1 MPHPRRRLRGACIAG
16 VATGL
21 LLTGAGGAYGA
32 LSPAPAPSPTGPA
45 SAAPEDSVPAVPE
58 DPASAEPKSPLPASA
73 EDSVPAVGAYLDYGP
88 KGVAR
93 MADLS
98 RWLGG
103 AELRV
108 GHTYLPGDVWS
119 NIEGQPDFLRTWA
132 KWRRARPDRMFVLN
146 VPMQEHNEDRVSD
159 DEVRDLIGQGARGD
173 FDDHYRKLATR
184 LVNLGV
190 PDTVIVL
197 GWEMNGT
204 TYTQRCGPDPQGW
217 KTYWRRIV
225 TAMRSVPGQKFKF
238 DFTPNRGPDDIPWT
252 RCYPGDRTVD
262 IVGMDSYDQPPG
274 DTFEDQVKGPYGLQ
288 AQVDFAAAHK
298 KQISYPEWGLYR
310 NGDNADYMRGMLAW
324 FDAHRPLYQTITDY
338 CPHGVWQ
345 CDENPDAS
353 KIFRTKVSQEAEEP
367 DRPSTEPSSEPSTE
381 PSTQPGREPKPTEP
395 STEPGVEPPARPE
408 PAGGNRWCVRVDL
421 GKWASTWFKPRKIC
435 WSQPE
440 D

>member
-1 MPHPRRRLRGACIAG
+1 MPHPGRRLKGACIA
-16 VATGL
+16 AATTGL
-21 LLTGAGGAYGA
+21 LVSGAGGAQGVPTPTP
-32 LSPAPAPSPTGPA
+32 PAPPTGPA
-45 SAAPEDSVPAVPE
+45 AAVAKHPASVPEAPARVPEAPAQVPGDTAQVPGDAVPE
-58 DPASAEPKSPLPASA
+58 DLGPAI
-73 EDSVPAVGAYLDYGP
+73 GAYLDYGP

-98 RWLGG
+98 QWLGG

-119 NIEGQPDFLRTWA
+119 NIEGEPDFLATWA
-132 KWRRARPDRMFVLN
+132 KWRRARSDRMFVLN

-159 DEVRDLIGQGARGD
+159 DEVRDLIQQGAQGD

-184 LVNLGV
+184 LVKLGV

-204 TYTQRCGPDPQGW
+204 TYTHRCGPDPQGW
-217 KTYWRRIV
+217 KTYWNRIV

-238 DFTPNRGPDDIPWT
+238 DFTPNRGRDDIPWT
-252 RCYPGDRTVD
+252 RCYPGDKTVD

-274 DTFEDQVKGPYGLQ
+274 DTFEDQVKGEYGLQ

-310 NGDNADYMRGMLAW
+310 NGDNTAYMRGMLAW
-324 FDAHRPLYQTITDY
+324 FDAHKPLYQTITDY

-353 KIFRTKVSQEAEEP
+353 KVFRTTVSEEAKPVP
-367 DRPSTEPSSEPSTE
+367 DKPSTHPSTEPTPTR
-381 PSTQPGREPKPTEP
+381 PPVQPPTEP
-395 STEPGVEPPARPE
+395 QPNSPKQ
-408 PAGGNRWCVRVDL
+408 WCVRVDL
-421 GKWASTWFKPRKIC
+421 GEWASPWFKPRKIC
-435 WSQPE
+435 VSLPS

>member
-1 MPHPRRRLRGACIAG
+1 MPHPRRRLRSVCVAGAA
-16 VATGL
+16 AGL
-21 LLTGAGGAYGA
+21 LVTGAGGAQGA
-32 LSPAPAPSPTGPA
+32 LRPAPAPSPAGPA
-45 SAAPEDSVPAVPE
+45 AAAPKQPASPAPEPHGSPAAKESGALAPKGPLPEAPEDSA
-58 DPASAEPKSPLPASA
+58 
-73 EDSVPAVGAYLDYGP
+73 PAVGAYLDYGP

-103 AELRV
+103 ADVRV

-119 NIEGQPDFLRTWA
+119 NIEGQPGFLSTWA
-132 KWRRARPDRMFVLN
+132 KWRRADADRMFVLN
-146 VPMQEHNEDRVSD
+146 VPMQEHNEDHLPD
-159 DEVRDLIGQGARGD
+159 DQVRGLIQQGARGD
-173 FDDHYRKLATR
+173 FDDHYRKLATH
-184 LVNLGV
+184 LVKLGI

-217 KTYWRRIV
+217 KTYWNRIV
-225 TAMRSVPGQKFKF
+225 TAMRSVPGQKFRF

-252 RCYPGDRTVD
+252 QCYPGDDTVD

-298 KQISYPEWGLYR
+298 KQISYPEWGLFR
-310 NGDNADYMRGMLAW
+310 NGDNTAYMRGMLAW
-324 FDAHRPLYQTITDY
+324 FDAHKPLYQTITDY

-353 KIFRTKVSQEAEEP
+353 KIFRTKVSQEAKPEP
-367 DRPSTEPSSEPSTE
+367 GRPTAEPSTPPGTAPTPTPT
-381 PSTQPGREPKPTEP
+381 PSEH
-395 STEPGVEPPARPE
+395 GVEPPSKPT
-408 PAGGNRWCVRVDL
+408 GTKQWCIRVDL
-421 GKWASTWFKPRKIC
+421 GKWAGTWFKPRKIC
-435 WSQPE
+435 VSLPE

>member
-1 MPHPRRRLRGACIAG
+1 MPHSRRRLRGACIAG

-21 LLTGAGGAYGA
+21 LLTGAGGAHGA
-32 LSPAPAPSPTGPA
+32 LKPPPPPAPSPSGSAPVA
-45 SAAPEDSVPAVPE
+45 PKDAAPAAKDSVPTA
-58 DPASAEPKSPLPASA
+58 PKGPLPAVPK
-73 EDSVPAVGAYLDYGP
+73 DSVPAVGAYLDYGP
-88 KGVAR
+88 EGIAR

-98 RWLGG
+98 HWLGG

-119 NIEGQPDFLRTWA
+119 NIEGQPDFLSPWA
-132 KWRRARPDRMFVLN
+132 KWRRAKPDRMFVLN
-146 VPMQEHNEDRVSD
+146 VPMQEHNEDNLSD

-184 LVNLGV
+184 LVRLGV

-217 KTYWRRIV
+217 KTYWNRIV

-252 RCYPGDRTVD
+252 QCYPGDRTVD

-288 AQVDFAAAHK
+288 AQVDFATAHK

-310 NGDNADYMRGMLAW
+310 NGDDTDYMRGMLAW

-353 KIFRTKVSQEAEEP
+353 KIFRTAVSQETEQEP
-367 DRPSTEPSSEPSTE
+367 GTE
-381 PSTQPGREPKPTEP
+381 PSTQPSTEPKPTGPEP
-395 STEPGVEPPARPE
+395 TEPEPM
-408 PAGGNRWCVRVDL
+408 GGKRWCVRIDL
-421 GKWASTWFKPRKIC
+421 GKWANPWFKPRKIC
-435 WSQPE
+435 WTLPK